1 MKQFKFALLCTMALT
16 LSVGAEVSH
25 GQLLDQ
31 QDPLTPLMPEMGA
44 QRPAE
49 PLPVVNQKLV
59 GWKEPVID
67 GGVVRMS
74 ETLSAH
80 WVQLDATSGVKGRVV
95 GITDP
100 IDVFL
105 LRSGFVV
112 SSATTLADGSYRF
125 EACTPGI
132 YTIVG
137 YSREAVFASGF
148 LAVANDGTAVGLP
161 MELVN
166 RPVLGAANNT
176 LVAKLIQEFSPDVNF
191 RQFGV
196 FEIGEGPEDPP
207 QFFGFEGL
215 ANLQDPAIPSVAIQA
230 QPIALAP
237 GGRLVGRIHQSSNLT
252 GRPVEV
258 LSTRVLIVQDGEV
271 LAEVQVDNAGVFE
284 ITDLIPGDYGMVAVG
299 ADGIATLGLKLVA
312 GTENNSGVRAD
323 SNAAFTKPQ
332 FFMQVGSTT
341 MQDAGAAGA
350 TMIGPESTGWLNN
363 YLTTQVYINELND
376 PRPELDPNAYGAGFG
391 GPYDYF
397 NQGGGGGGGGSGGY
411 FGGGGNW
418 ILPLGI
424 GALIFTATDD
434 NGFNNAIILPPQS
447 PF

>member
-1 MKQFKFALLCTMALT
+1 MKRTKSALMIAMALT
-16 LSVGAEVSH
+16 LSYGADVSNA
-25 GQLLDQ
+25 QIIDQ
-31 QDPLTPLMPEMGA
+31 EDPLTPLMPEMTA
-44 QRPAE
+44 PPSADPA
-49 PLPVVNQKLV
+49 PVINEKLV
-59 GWKEPVID
+59 GWIEPVID
-67 GGVVRMS
+67 GGVIRMN

-80 WVQLDATSGVKGRVV
+80 WVQLDATSGITGRVV

-105 LRSGFVV
+105 LRNGFVV
-112 SSATTLADGSYRF
+112 SSATTMADGTYRF

-132 YTIVG
+132 YTLVG
-137 YSREAVFASGF
+137 YSRTAVFASGF

-166 RPVLGAANNT
+166 RPVLGSDNNT
-176 LVAKLIQEFSPDVNF
+176 LVAKLIQEFAPDVTF

-196 FEIGEGPEDPP
+196 FETGEGPDDPP

-215 ANLQDPAIPSVAIQA
+215 KNLQDPAIPSVAIQN

-258 LSTRVLIVQDGEV
+258 LSTRVMIVQQGEV

-299 ADGIATLGLKLVA
+299 ADGIAALGLKLVQGSA
-312 GTENNSGVRAD
+312 ANTNEPVNSDASVKR
-323 SNAAFTKPQ
+323 PQ
-332 FFMQVGSTT
+332 FYMQVGSRTV
-341 MQDAGAAGA
+341 QDAGAAGA

-363 YLTTQVYINELND
+363 YLTTQIYINELND
-376 PRPELDPNAYGAGFG
+376 PRPELDPNAYGSGFN

-397 NQGGGGGGGGSGGY
+397 NQGGGGGGGGY
-411 FGGGGNW
+411 FGGGLGNW

-424 GALIFTATDD
+424 GALIYSATDNND
-434 NGFNNAIILPPQS
+434 GLNNAIILPPQS